1 MKKYLLLFLLIIY
14 LALASAMGNITA
26 DNETNSSQ
34 TIKPLSLEDC
44 LKIASENNRQVLIMN
59 EATNQTEGKITE
71 AKAGRYPSV
80 STTLNYTRID
90 QLQSFSVGGS
100 KITTGSLDNYKAE
113 LSIKQSLYTSGLI
126 SSGIRIAQLDQIIQ
140 KTLKEDL
147 LRNLNFQIKNT
158 YYDILL
164 NEEIVKVNLKTEEN
178 GLAHL
183 NDVTKQ
189 HQQGLVSDYDLL
201 RAKVQLSNIRA
212 MLIQSQSTFKR
223 SKLVLINLI
232 GLPLDSADGLILSD
246 KLVYKENAPS
256 LAAAFFVS
264 GGPDF
269 GGKNRPDLRAAQ
281 INIDIQK
288 ETLRMTKAQ
297 GLPSFFLVGN
307 YGEENPSRYAFGDPK
322 WGDYW
327 NASAMISIPIFEGF
341 LISAKIRQGNSALHQ
356 AEIAELDLKERIKLE
371 LQQAILILEDS
382 IELINSQKENVAQA
396 QEGLRL
402 VDVGYKNGANTQ
414 LEVLDAQIALDTVS
428 KNYIQAVYLYNIAQA
443 TIESVTAQ

>member
-1 MKKYLLLFLLIIY
+1 MKKYFLLLLLIIY
-14 LALASAMGNITA
+14 LALASVMGNIAA
-26 DNETNSSQ
+26 DNEKIPSQ

-59 EATNQTEGKITE
+59 EATNQAEGKITE

-80 STTLNYTRID
+80 STTLSYTRID
-90 QLQSFSVGGS
+90 QLQSFSMGGP

-113 LSIKQSLYTSGLI
+113 LSIRQSLYTSGLI
-126 SSGIRIAQLDQIIQ
+126 NSGIRIAQLGQIIR
-140 KTLKEDL
+140 KTQKEDL

-201 RAKVQLSNIRA
+201 RAKVQLSNIHA
-212 MLIQSQSTFKR
+212 MLIQSQSTLER

-246 KLVYKENAPS
+246 KLHYNKNVPFLVDLSKKLGFA
-256 LAAAFFVS
+256 
-264 GGPDF
+264 
-269 GGKNRPDLRAAQ
+269 NRPDLRAAQ

-288 ETLRMTKAQ
+288 ETMKMTKAQ
-297 GLPSFFLVGN
+297 GLPSFSLVGN
-307 YGEENPSRYAFGDPK
+307 YGEENPSRYVFGDPK

-327 NASAMISIPIFEGF
+327 NISAMISIPIFEGF

-371 LQQAILILEDS
+371 LQQALLILKDS

-402 VDVGYKNGANTQ
+402 VNIGYKNGVNTQ
-414 LEVLDAQIALDTVS
+414 LEVLDAQIAFDTAS

-443 TIESVTAQ
+443 TIESVTAN